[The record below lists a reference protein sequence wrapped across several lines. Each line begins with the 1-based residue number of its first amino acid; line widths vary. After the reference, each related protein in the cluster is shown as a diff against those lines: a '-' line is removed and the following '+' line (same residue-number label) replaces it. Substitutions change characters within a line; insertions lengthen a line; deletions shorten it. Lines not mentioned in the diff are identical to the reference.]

1 MSKARLILLIS
12 LSILTTGYCNSASP
26 QNNNMKTS
34 ANKETYQIFPKGD
47 KINNHYF
54 SGTAWLK
61 MLATDQTNFDVIIGN
76 VIFEPGVRNNWHSHP
91 RGQILICTRGQG
103 YYQEKEKPIQLLQKG
118 DIVEILPDVIH
129 WHGATPDS
137 EFEHIAISTQASK
150 GPAVWLNPVT
160 DKEYNSYTK

>member
-1 MSKARLILLIS
+1 
-12 LSILTTGYCNSASP
+12 
-26 QNNNMKTS
+26 MKTS

-47 KINNHYF
+47 KINNDYF

-91 RGQILICTRGQG
+91 GGQILICTRGQG

-129 WHGATPDS
+129 WHGATPNS

-150 GPAVWLNPVT
+150 GLAVWLNPVT